1 VAWINGAESSD
12 CVVHLIVH
20 VLKRGG
26 LVEAGC
32 HLVVVCHIEDGVLYL
47 WLAFQSMPI
56 MVEHL
61 QYFASG

>member
-1 VAWINGAESSD
+1 
-12 CVVHLIVH
+12 
-20 VLKRGG
+20 
-26 LVEAGC
+26 LVEDGC